1 MVGRLYLGERLESQS
16 SSHSPSGGTHIGR
29 SQLPVEE
36 KAKSQGERKSPA
48 CVSFS
53 DFMCFQCRGCER
65 VASLKALP
73 CSSKLL

>member
-36 KAKSQGERKSPA
+36 KAKSQGERRVQPA
-48 CVSFS
+48 FPLVTLCVSS
-53 DFMCFQCRGCER
+53 AGGVRG
-65 VASLKALP
+65 
-73 CSSKLL
+73 